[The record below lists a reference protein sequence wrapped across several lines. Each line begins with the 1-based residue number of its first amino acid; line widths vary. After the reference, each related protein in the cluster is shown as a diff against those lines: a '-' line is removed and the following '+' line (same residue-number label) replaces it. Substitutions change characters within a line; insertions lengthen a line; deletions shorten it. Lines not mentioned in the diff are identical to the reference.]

1 MKEYIKK
8 NKKGLILV
16 SIGLF
21 LLIFS
26 LVMNKNLTKE
36 DLKVSTISY
45 NTDAEVPESKRL
57 LSEDELLDIY
67 INSNIDT
74 FNFYS
79 SMFQLDNSVLVNK
92 IREDYQILDLLNTD
106 NLDKTILFYIEQ
118 LEENNSD
125 LFDNKLNV
133 SNPSKDY
140 MVALI
145 KYFTDIYDNV
155 DFSIAA
161 AIAQIESGY
170 TSQHMLNKN
179 NIFGGMSNGGLIKY
193 KNIEYGIYRYIK
205 LLSEGYFG
213 KGLITVEDIGRVY
226 NPTYNENGQ
235 KIAKPS
241 WVNNVTIAMENYIE
255 TEDDVN
261 IETLMN
267 LKAEQ

>member
-79 SMFQLDNSVLVNK
+79 SMFQLDNSVLV
-92 IREDYQILDLLNTD
+92 
-106 NLDKTILFYIEQ
+106 
-118 LEENNSD
+118 
-125 LFDNKLNV
+125 
-133 SNPSKDY
+133 
-140 MVALI
+140 
-145 KYFTDIYDNV
+145 
-155 DFSIAA
+155 
-161 AIAQIESGY
+161 
-170 TSQHMLNKN
+170 
-179 NIFGGMSNGGLIKY
+179 
-193 KNIEYGIYRYIK
+193 
-205 LLSEGYFG
+205 
-213 KGLITVEDIGRVY
+213 
-226 NPTYNENGQ
+226 
-235 KIAKPS
+235 
-241 WVNNVTIAMENYIE
+241 
-255 TEDDVN
+255 
-261 IETLMN
+261 
-267 LKAEQ
+267 